1 MKITKYFPLLLVI
14 ILAMAFVGCSH
25 MDKTDVEETIIS
37 ELDLLKNLDSDT
49 AQKYISY
56 QELFPDAQTGK
67 TLSSELEEV
76 FSLFFQDF
84 DYKILDIDVDKKHKT
99 AEASVRLSTIDAHT
113 LARDFAEAK
122 LKKEILYAADT
133 EEEDLRDT
141 SLSLEDRYLLL
152 NQLLKTNTYELTETN
167 SVIQLQNTGDS
178 NKESWEIKR
187 THALEN
193 DLVGGLVTY
202 LSDPD
207 ILSPE
212 ETLGVHLKTLKK
224 MNVEEMSNYL
234 GVESIFNSSDEMK
247 NAIASALV
255 EQVHKIFNYK
265 VKESSVD
272 GYHASIQTDITTFDS
287 DAILS
292 AYQKELSAYL
302 DSPDAVI
309 DGFQKRYD
317 KSYELLLSNIQ
328 NNSATKKEPATF
340 VLTND
345 GISWKL
351 ENNQNELGNAIFGT
365 LATNIVP
372 EEDAVN

>member
-1 MKITKYFPLLLVI
+1 
-14 ILAMAFVGCSH
+14 
-25 MDKTDVEETIIS
+25 
-37 ELDLLKNLDSDT
+37 
-49 AQKYISY
+49 
-56 QELFPDAQTGK
+56 
-67 TLSSELEEV
+67 
-76 FSLFFQDF
+76 
-84 DYKILDIDVDKKHKT
+84 
-99 AEASVRLSTIDAHT
+99 
-113 LARDFAEAK
+113 
-122 LKKEILYAADT
+122 
-133 EEEDLRDT
+133 
-141 SLSLEDRYLLL
+141 
-152 NQLLKTNTYELTETN
+152 
-167 SVIQLQNTGDS
+167 
-178 NKESWEIKR
+178 
-187 THALEN
+187 
-193 DLVGGLVTY
+193 
-202 LSDPD
+202 
-207 ILSPE
+207 
-212 ETLGVHLKTLKK
+212 